1 MGKIKGAL
9 RGLFYLHFHDNVDI
23 MNIRKFQSGM

>member
-9 RGLFYLHFHDNVDI
+9 RGLFYLHFFDNMDI
-23 MNIRKFQSGM
+23 MNIRNRQSGI

>member
-9 RGLFYLHFHDNVDI
+9 RGLFYLHFYDNEDI
-23 MNIRKFQSGM
+23 MNIKKCHSGM